1 MLKMFQIQT
10 FTQKSDF
17 FQTTFELKVWI
28 QTFAENSDQSGRPAL
43 GPQKVKTATNLG
55 QNKKIGV
62 EENIEN
68 KICSATWV
76 DHKIVLSP
84 TLAPKTAH

>member
-28 QTFAENSDQSGRPAL
+28 QTFAKNSDQSGRPEYGVIFVMTVYFFLDLL
-43 GPQKVKTATNLG
+43 GLLL
-55 QNKKIGV
+55 
-62 EENIEN
+62 E
-68 KICSATWV
+68 
-76 DHKIVLSP
+76 
-84 TLAPKTAH
+84 PKE

>member
-28 QTFAENSDQSGRPAL
+28 QTFAKNSDQSGRPEYGVIFVMTVYFFLDLL
-43 GPQKVKTATNLG
+43 GLL
-55 QNKKIGV
+55 
-62 EENIEN
+62 E
-68 KICSATWV
+68 
-76 DHKIVLSP
+76 
-84 TLAPKTAH
+84 PKE